1 MVPLKLTK
9 GAAVM
14 IIIIGAKI
22 VENVDLMDLPITWM
36 IYSVVK
42 MVITGATSLTNV
54 FQTMSIVVILNG
66 VINTTYRGA
75 VKI

>member
-66 VINTTYRGA
+66 VITTTYRGA